1 MPYVHKSTLVEKIE
15 SYGETPPAHWTRIQ
29 LESRL
34 VELEMT
40 HGPSFEVVRKK
51 AMTELSKAGKRKAD
65 LQTLLQTK
73 YHLTLTGH
81 ETIKQLY
88 ALGCREVMMASPS
101 QGTDV
106 LEYGQYSDMTY
117 KDVLA
122 QFPQYVDWTIQTFK
136 ENGGP
141 QGESNWRLKRF
152 AMWCLNQNEEAK
164 MKSKAIT
171 PTPKA
176 KKGYK
181 GQNPSE
187 MGTTSDSSYSM
198 VNPPSAAEMVKVPSE
213 EEEMLSDNEC
223 RIQELEAEI
232 RALQRRQKDKK
243 PRAQS
248 AVPQ

>member
-1 MPYVHKSTLVEKIE
+1 MPYVHKHTLIEKIA
-15 SYGETPPAHWTRIQ
+15 SYGENPPAHWTRIQ

-34 VELEMT
+34 VELELT
-40 HGPSFEVVRKK
+40 HGPPSDVLRKK
-51 AMTELSKAGKRKAD
+51 AMSELTKAGKRKAD
-65 LQTLLQTK
+65 LQILLQTK

-88 ALGCREVMMASPS
+88 ALGCREVMMASPPL
-101 QGTDV
+101 GTDV
-106 LEYGQYSDMTY
+106 LEYGKYSDMTY
-117 KDVLA
+117 KDVLT
-122 QFPQYVDWTIQTFK
+122 QFPQYVEWTIQTFQ

-152 AMWCLNQNEEAK
+152 ALWCLQQNEEIKTKAK
-164 MKSKAIT
+164 INIPA
-171 PTPKA
+171 PKA

-181 GQNPSE
+181 GSSQLE
-187 MGTTSDSSYSM
+187 MGTTSDSSFSM
-198 VNPPSAAEMVKVPSE
+198 VQPPSAAEMVKVPSE
-213 EEEMLSDNEC
+213 EEMVSDAEC

-243 PRAQS
+243 SRP